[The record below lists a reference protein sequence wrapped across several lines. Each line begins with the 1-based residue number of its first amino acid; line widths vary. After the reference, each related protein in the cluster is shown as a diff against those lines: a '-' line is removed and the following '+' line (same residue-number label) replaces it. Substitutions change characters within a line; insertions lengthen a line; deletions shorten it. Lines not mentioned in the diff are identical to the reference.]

1 MKIAVTYENG
11 TVFQHFGKTEAFKV
25 YEVENGQIL
34 SAEVIGTEGAGH
46 EALADFLAGKGISTL
61 ICGGLGNGAQNALA
75 EAGIQ
80 VVSGAQGGAD
90 DAVEAFLC
98 GELASAGVNCDHH
111 DHEEEGSGCGS
122 ECGGGCGGCGGCHH
136 APFISGPNAGKTV
149 EVHYR
154 GTFADGTE
162 FDSSYERGEPLRFV
176 CGIGQ
181 MITGF
186 DEAVANL
193 ALGES
198 VDVHLTPDKAYGY
211 PDPNAFFE
219 VLIAQL
225 PGSEDLNVGE
235 RVVLYDNDGR
245 PHQVGVADKDDTKI
259 VFDANNEM
267 AGKELDFHIEL
278 VSVE

>member
-11 TVFQHFGKTEAFKV
+11 NVFQHFGKTEAFKV

-46 EALADFLAGKGISTL
+46 EALADFLAGKGVGTL
-61 ICGGLGNGAQNALA
+61 ICGGLGGGAQTALA
-75 EAGIQ
+75 DAGIQ
-80 VVSGAQGGAD
+80 VISGAQGVAD
-90 DAVEAFLC
+90 DAVEAFLS

-111 DHEEEGSGCGS
+111 DHAEEESG
-122 ECGGGCGGCGGCHH
+122 CGGGCGGGCHRK
-136 APFISGPNAGKTV
+136 PFIIGPNAGKTV

-176 CGIGQ
+176 CGLGQ
-181 MITGF
+181 VITGF

-219 VLIAQL
+219 VPIEQL
-225 PGSEDLNVGE
+225 PGSEELSAGE
-235 RVVLYDNDGR
+235 QVVLYDNDGR
-245 PHQVGVADKDDTKI
+245 PHQVRVADRDDTKI

-267 AGKELDFHIEL
+267 AGKELNFHIEL
-278 VSVE
+278 LSAE